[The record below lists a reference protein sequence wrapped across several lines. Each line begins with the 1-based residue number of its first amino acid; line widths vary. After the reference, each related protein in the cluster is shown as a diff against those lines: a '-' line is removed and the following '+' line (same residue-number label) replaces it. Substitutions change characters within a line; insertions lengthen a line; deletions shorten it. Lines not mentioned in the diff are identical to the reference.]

1 MIHGYVLHFLCALAP
16 ALALSGCGSEGPTD
30 LPPSIEWAQ
39 VPWAQGTVNVALV
52 RPVNEAAGP
61 HPVVFALPWGS
72 GSADLVEGFIQSYWL
87 TEPAARG
94 YYVVAPEVR
103 GSTLDATSDE
113 IIPAIFDWMES
124 ELSFDA
130 SKVALVGASN
140 GGRGAFFAA
149 LSQPDRFH
157 ALVGLPGLY
166 RGPPADLA
174 VLAGKPIWFM
184 VGEFDDDWLTGTEA
198 TIAALQS
205 QGITAELNV
214 IPGQGH
220 VLSLSD
226 TALLDWIDA
235 ALRR

>member
-1 MIHGYVLHFLCALAP
+1 MLHAYALQLLCAVIP
-16 ALALSGCGSEGPTD
+16 ALVLSGCGSDDPIVTEPD
-30 LPPSIEWAQ
+30 IEWTQ
-39 VPWAQGTVNVALV
+39 VPWEQGTVNVALV
-52 RPVNEAAGP
+52 RPREEGTGP
-61 HPVVFALPWGS
+61 HPVIFALPWGS

-103 GSTLDATSDE
+103 GSTLDATADE
-113 IIPAIFDWMES
+113 LIPAIFEWMES

-140 GGRGAFFAA
+140 GGRGIFFAGV
-149 LSQPDRFH
+149 SQPDRFH
-157 ALVGLPGLY
+157 ALMGLPGLY
-166 RGPPADLA
+166 SGAPNDLL
-174 VLAGKPIWFM
+174 VLADKPIWFL
-184 VGEFDDDWLTGTEA
+184 VGELDASWRSGTDA

-205 QGITAELNV
+205 QGIDSQLDV

-226 TALLDWIDA
+226 SALLDWIDA
-235 ALRR
+235 ALGR